1 MPLASGTRLGPFTI
15 ETPIGAGGMGE
26 VYRAHDTKLDRAVA
40 IKVLPS
46 LFADDPERLARFE
59 REARAVAALSHPNI
73 LAIHDFGRDASSG
86 VTYAAME
93 LLEGETLRER
103 LAGCALAPRKAIEYG
118 VQIVQGL
125 AAAHD
130 KGIAH
135 RDLKPEN
142 LFVTRDDRVKILD
155 FGLAKPLELASTAA
169 TVAGTSN
176 TAAGTIMGTVG
187 YMSPE
192 QVRGHATDHRSDIFA
207 LGSVLYEMLAGRRA
221 FGGDSPADT
230 ISAIL
235 NAEPPDLDTLA
246 MGISPALDRIV
257 RRCLEKKPEL
267 RFQSARDLAFALDT
281 LTARTSGTVAVAPAT
296 AERAVALRRT
306 GVALPWTIAALATA
320 AAIAAWVMAG
330 RAPAPE
336 ARWQTFT
343 SITDAAGEETSPA
356 ISPDGS
362 TIAYATKAAGTWDIY
377 VQRVG
382 GRNATPVAADPERHE
397 GAPAF
402 SPDGKLIAFHE
413 ADDDGGIFVAGAT
426 GESSRRITESGFH
439 PAWSPDGSRL
449 AFSTEAIFNP
459 TARQGVSAIWIV
471 DVAGGPPRELEGT
484 GDAAQPSW
492 SPSGDRI
499 AYWSNT
505 GGQRDV
511 YTVPSAGGARV
522 AVVEDGA
529 LDWSPVWG
537 PAGRSVYFGSDRGGS
552 MNLWSVAVDPASGR
566 PSGVPEP
573 ITTGVPAA
581 LEQPSISKDGRRL
594 VFRSRISAV
603 NPVAVPFDPVRERAG
618 TPVILNNANVILVPS
633 DVSPDGRSLVYYS
646 QGDRQEDLF
655 LSATDG
661 SGLRRITD
669 DAARDRGPV
678 WTPDGKTLVFYSNRG
693 GRWEIWRVDRD
704 GGNLQRITGL
714 ADEDTIYPLLSP
726 SGDRLVFTALRGAQV
741 LLGSLR
747 QSPPTFQA
755 LPTADLGRGTF
766 VPTSWSADSA
776 KLAGSVLAPSG
787 RPIGF
792 AVYDLT
798 TGAGRRVSGDAGDGV
813 RWLSD
818 GKRLMYFTHAGQLVL
833 VNTVTSRRTVIDVR
847 LPLDPVDDLFAVSKD
862 DRTIFYGGERAQS
875 DIWIIE
881 RGER

>member
-1 MPLASGTRLGPFTI
+1 
-15 ETPIGAGGMGE
+15 
-26 VYRAHDTKLDRAVA
+26 
-40 IKVLPS
+40 
-46 LFADDPERLARFE
+46 
-59 REARAVAALSHPNI
+59 
-73 LAIHDFGRDASSG
+73 
-86 VTYAAME
+86 
-93 LLEGETLRER
+93 
-103 LAGCALAPRKAIEYG
+103 
-118 VQIVQGL
+118 
-125 AAAHD
+125 
-130 KGIAH
+130 
-135 RDLKPEN
+135 
-142 LFVTRDDRVKILD
+142 
-155 FGLAKPLELASTAA
+155 
-169 TVAGTSN
+169 
-176 TAAGTIMGTVG
+176 
-187 YMSPE
+187 
-192 QVRGHATDHRSDIFA
+192 
-207 LGSVLYEMLAGRRA
+207 
-221 FGGDSPADT
+221 
-230 ISAIL
+230 
-235 NAEPPDLDTLA
+235 
-246 MGISPALDRIV
+246 
-257 RRCLEKKPEL
+257 
-267 RFQSARDLAFALDT
+267 
-281 LTARTSGTVAVAPAT
+281 
-296 AERAVALRRT
+296 
-306 GVALPWTIAALATA
+306 
-320 AAIAAWVMAG
+320 
-330 RAPAPE
+330 
-336 ARWQTFT
+336 
-343 SITDAAGEETSPA
+343 
-356 ISPDGS
+356 
-362 TIAYATKAAGTWDIY
+362 
-377 VQRVG
+377 
-382 GRNATPVAADPERHE
+382 
-397 GAPAF
+397 
-402 SPDGKLIAFHE
+402 
-413 ADDDGGIFVAGAT
+413 
-426 GESSRRITESGFH
+426 
-439 PAWSPDGSRL
+439 
-449 AFSTEAIFNP
+449 
-459 TARQGVSAIWIV
+459 V
-471 DVAGGPPRELEGT
+471 DVVGGPPRELEGT

-714 ADEDTIYPLLSP
+714 ADENTIYPLLSP

-818 GKRLMYFTHAGQLVL
+818 SKRLMYFTHAGQLVL